1 MRTPFWNPRRRTLA
15 LLAWLAAIPTI
26 AASSAFEFGYDVP
39 PDFNGPAV
47 VIPPGA
53 TRIDA
58 RQIEQERPKAGKV
71 SDDVTFRPTV
81 IVRRGHSQGS
91 GTLIASEPEDTWVL
105 TAWHVINTDGQALIE
120 LHRYNVGGEKNLAKT
135 NWPRKYAATVV
146 ASDPNADLALLRVRI
161 KGLPR
166 LPFLARV
173 APAEQEPTPK
183 TVVTS
188 LGIDR
193 GAKLSSWVT
202 EVLGEARLDFNR
214 GGGDRPF
221 LITAHPPD
229 HGRSGGG
236 LFRPD
241 GSVVG
246 VCVGHARFNNS
257 QPLGI
262 FSSTRSIQALL
273 ARAPDS
279 LAAISRSEYRSPNPR
294 TVPATTST
302 SAGGSGGR

>member
-1 MRTPFWNPRRRTLA
+1 MRTPIWKSRGRLWT
-15 LLAWLAAIPTI
+15 LLACLAAIPTI
-26 AASSAFEFGYDVP
+26 AVGTAFDVP
-39 PDFNGPAV
+39 QELNGPAV
-47 VIPPGA
+47 VLPPGS
-53 TRIDA
+53 TKIDA
-58 RQIEQERPKAGKV
+58 NRTDSERPKVGKV
-71 SDDVTFRPTV
+71 SDDITFRPTV
-81 IVRRGHSQGS
+81 IVRRGNSQGS

-105 TAWHVINTDGQALIE
+105 TAWHVINADGQPLIE
-120 LHRYNVGGEKNLAKT
+120 LHRYNVGGERSLTRT

-146 ASDPNADLALLRVRI
+146 ATDPNADLALLRVRI

-166 LPFLARV
+166 LPFLARI
-173 APAEQEPTPK
+173 APLQEEPPAK

-214 GGGDRPF
+214 GGGERPF
-221 LITAHPPD
+221 VITAHPPD

-241 GSVVG
+241 GAVVG
-246 VCVGHARFNNS
+246 VCVGHAKFNGG

-262 FSSTRSIQALL
+262 FASIRSIHSLL
-273 ARAPDS
+273 AQSPES
-279 LAAISRSEYRSPNPR
+279 TAAIGRSTFRDSAARPA
-294 TVPATTST
+294 ATTT